1 MNARFSLCL
10 MFSAVIALLLSFAA
24 CGDDD
29 DDDDNNDDA
38 SPADD
43 DSGGDDDDASP
54 AGDDDDDAENYACEP
69 RAPVEPTSA
78 FFTDISDASGMR
90 EDNYY
95 EDPPAGIQ
103 RNDHARVQC
112 ADIDGDGY
120 DDLVMHMLFLNPE
133 NGVPFEN
140 LLFHN
145 NGDGTF
151 TQVSDESG
159 LRDVQAAFFAFGDVD
174 NDGDQDLF
182 AGVDIYQYEDYRNE
196 IYLNDGAGHFTVL
209 PDSGV
214 DATDVTFAANAVFAD
229 FDNDANL
236 DLFVGNGGTV
246 SGVEDFLY
254 LGNGDGTFR
263 DVSDRLD
270 GVPRQPTNGSLA
282 CDYDNDGDQDIF
294 VSTYGVSSHN
304 GMNHLWEN
312 DGTAHFTNV
321 AVERGF
327 ASLPTGN
334 YRIESTGYGQDPEPG
349 VGPGEYVG
357 SNGFG
362 IDCGDVNNDGN
373 IDIFLTAISHPSS
386 SDYSRQWSD
395 PTQLLINGGAAA
407 DYAFVNEFLARGLPF
422 NEGDVD
428 GAVIDFDNDGRLDLS
443 LSRDAKYESAYLIW
457 DEKGWLGL
465 MRQLPDGAFESL
477 GEVSGINDPDDDLW
491 RRAKTTSNNIWLDID
506 HDGDLDLFTGAT
518 DLGGGRP
525 NFLFRNDLGQDN
537 RRLDVR
543 LEGDGVNVNRDAIGA
558 RIYLESSTVTL
569 LQEKKS
575 SKGLYN
581 SESTRVLHFGLGE
594 MGCDYRLRIVWPDG
608 TEAEFIGRRDFG
620 DDMTVHITY
629 PEQIAVEE

>member
-1 MNARFSLCL
+1 MRVQFGFWSVLLAVL
-10 MFSAVIALLLSFAA
+10 SAVLLFAA

-29 DDDDNNDDA
+29 DNDDT
-38 SPADD
+38 ADD
-43 DSGGDDDDASP
+43 DAAPNDDDDAS
-54 AGDDDDDAENYACEP
+54 GDDDVADDDDGAPNYSCEP
-69 RAPVEPTSA
+69 RAPVAPTKN

-140 LLFHN
+140 LIFHN

-151 TQVSDESG
+151 DQVSDETG

-196 IYLNDGAGHFTVL
+196 IYLNDGAGHFTRL
-209 PDSGV
+209 ADSGV
-214 DATDVTFAANAVFAD
+214 NETEVTFAANAVFAD
-229 FDNDANL
+229 FNNDANL

-246 SGVEDFLY
+246 SAVNDFLY

-263 DVSDRLD
+263 DVSERLED
-270 GVPRQPTNGSLA
+270 VPRQMANGSLA

-294 VSTYGVSSHN
+294 VSTYGVSSHHVA
-304 GMNHLWEN
+304 NHLWEN

-334 YRIESTGYGQDPEPG
+334 YLLSSTGYGLDPEPG

-362 IDCGDVNNDGN
+362 IDCADVNNDGN
-373 IDIFLTAISHPSS
+373 IAIFLTTISHPVS

-428 GAVIDFDNDGRLDLS
+428 GAAADFDNDGLLDLS
-443 LSRDAKYESAYLIW
+443 LSRDKKYETSYFRW
-457 DEKGWLGL
+457 DQKGWMGL
-465 MRQLPDGAFESL
+465 MRQLPDGTFESL
-477 GEVSGINDPDDDLW
+477 GEVSGLNDPDDDVW
-491 RRAKTTSNNIWLDID
+491 YRAKSTSNNIWLDID
-506 HDGDLDLFTGAT
+506 HDGDLDLFTGAG

-543 LEGDGVNVNRDAIGA
+543 LAGDGVHVNRDAIGA
-558 RIYLESSTVTL
+558 RVYLESAEVTL

-575 SKGLYN
+575 SKGIYN
-581 SESTRVLHFGLGE
+581 SEGTRVLHFGLGE
-594 MGCDYRLRIVWPDG
+594 MGCDYRLRVVWPDG
-608 TEAEFIGRRDFG
+608 TEAEFIGTRDFG
-620 DDMTVHITY
+620 DDMTVAIEY
-629 PEQIAVEE
+629 PDLIEVVE